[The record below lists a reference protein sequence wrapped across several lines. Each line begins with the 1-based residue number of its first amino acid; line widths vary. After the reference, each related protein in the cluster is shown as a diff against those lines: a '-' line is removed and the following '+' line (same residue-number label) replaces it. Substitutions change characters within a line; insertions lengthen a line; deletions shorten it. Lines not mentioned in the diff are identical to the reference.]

1 MQHNFIRNLLDL
13 KGVIVK
19 KVRYKKN
26 FVKIHIELP
35 VREQTCPHCKS
46 KTTKI
51 KDFLIVNQKRLKLK
65 ITELKLLRIFQFA
78 LKPLY
83 FLTENADI
91 NVKNVE
97 RLSTKKL
104 ISYLKG
110 LEKLLG

>member
-35 VREQTCPHCKS
+35 VREQTCPHCKA

-51 KDFLIVNQKRLKLK
+51 KDYR
-65 ITELKLLRIFQFA
+65 T
-78 LKPLY
+78 
-83 FLTENADI
+83 
-91 NVKNVE
+91 
-97 RLSTKKL
+97 
-104 ISYLKG
+104 
-110 LEKLLG
+110 